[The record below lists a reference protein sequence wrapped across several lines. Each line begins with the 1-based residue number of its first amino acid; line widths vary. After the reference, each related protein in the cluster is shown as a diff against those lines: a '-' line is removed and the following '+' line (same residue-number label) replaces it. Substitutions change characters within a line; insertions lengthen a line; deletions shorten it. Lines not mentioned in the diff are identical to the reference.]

1 MQPVMNLNMPN
12 KLRGR
17 RSKDNIDQL
26 RQLLMQDASVVAPL
40 LLGFIVVHRT
50 NDGLCAGRIVETE
63 AYQADD
69 PASHTHKGVSP
80 RNRVMFGEPG
90 HAYVYFTYGMHYCLN
105 VVAGKIEDGQ
115 GVLIRALEPVEGIE
129 LMKERRGIEEVIRLT
144 NGPGKLTQALGIG
157 LKQNGKDL
165 LRDKHLMLLAG
176 VPPKEVVQT
185 KRIGI
190 TRAVDR
196 PWRFYIKNSPFISKP

>member
-1 MQPVMNLNMPN
+1 MNLNMPN